1 MRIYLP
7 LLLLP
12 GARGHPSD
20 GIQPGK
26 NVIFILVRGIPLGA
40 WEAKYHIR
48 LIRVCR
54 QVIAQLIK
62 ITGSLKGT
70 ILKFL

>member
-7 LLLLP
+7 LLPLP

-26 NVIFILVRGIPLGA
+26 NVIFILVRGIPFGGLGS
-40 WEAKYHIR
+40 EVSYQIDS
-48 LIRVCR
+48 
-54 QVIAQLIK
+54 
-62 ITGSLKGT
+62 SLSPSYCSINKDYG
-70 ILKFL
+70 LP